1 MRLTCERSALLKAL
15 SVTSRIVE
23 RRNTIPILS
32 NALLTADGNR
42 LTLRA
47 TNLDIDASAACAAE
61 VDQAGTTTV
70 PAQMLRDI
78 VGKLPEG
85 AMVSLDDT
93 GGDGRMVLK
102 AGRSR
107 FQIGTLPAEDF
118 PDLQAG
124 EMSHHF
130 AWSVAD
136 VLRMVTET
144 SFAISSEET
153 RYYLNGVYLH
163 AWPEGEHHNGLRT
176 VATDGHKLSRLTLP
190 RPEGAAGMPG
200 IILPRKLVEELKR
213 VVTTDGAAF
222 FQVAVSTTKIRL
234 ERDDLV
240 LTSKLIDGTFPD
252 YQRVIPTE
260 NGNRLTL
267 ARADFASALDRVKTV
282 AGQTRG
288 RAVKLDITEAGV
300 TLSQHNPDSGDAT
313 DEVDGELDGKP
324 LSIGFNGDYL
334 AEILTVLDADAI
346 EIALGDPG
354 SPTILTRKNSDDLT
368 IVLMPMRV

>member
-32 NALLTADGNR
+32 NALLTADGKR

-47 TNLDIDASAACAAE
+47 TNLDLEASTACAAE
-61 VDQAGTTTV
+61 VAELGTTTV

-85 AMVSLDDT
+85 AIVSLDKSEDNS
-93 GGDGRMVLK
+93 RMVLK

-130 AWSVAD
+130 AWPVAD

-144 SFAISSEET
+144 TFAISSEET

-163 AWPEGEHHNGLRT
+163 AWPEGDHHNGLRT

-200 IILPRKLVEELKR
+200 IILPRKLVEELKK

-252 YQRVIPTE
+252 YQRVIPAE

-282 AGQTRG
+282 SGGRG

>member
-32 NALLTADGNR
+32 NALLTADGKR

-47 TNLDIDASAACAAE
+47 TNLDLEASTACAAE
-61 VDQAGTTTV
+61 VAEPGTTNRAGADAGATSS
-70 PAQMLRDI
+70 
-78 VGKLPEG
+78 GKLPEG
-85 AMVSLDDT
+85 ATVSLDDT
-93 GGDGRMVLK
+93 DGNGRIMLK

-107 FQIGTLPAEDF
+107 FQIGTPPAGDF

-124 EMSHHF
+124 EMSHRF
-130 AWSVAD
+130 AWPVAD

-163 AWPEGEHHNGLRT
+163 AWPDGDHHNGLRT

-190 RPEGAAGMPG
+190 RPEGAEGMPG
-200 IILPRKLVEELKR
+200 IILPRKLVEELKK

-222 FQVAVSTTKIRL
+222 FQVAVSTSKIRL

-267 ARADFASALDRVKTV
+267 ARADFASAPRPREDRFRR
-282 AGQTRG
+282 ARQGREARHHRG
-288 RAVKLDITEAGV
+288 RRHALPAQPGQRRRHRRGGRRTRRQAAPA
-300 TLSQHNPDSGDAT
+300 SDSTAT
-313 DEVDGELDGKP
+313 
-324 LSIGFNGDYL
+324 
-334 AEILTVLDADAI
+334 T
-346 EIALGDPG
+346 
-354 SPTILTRKNSDDLT
+354 SPKSSPSSTPTPSKSPSAT
-368 IVLMPMRV
+368 PAHPPS